1 MARWLVDGSNLVGS
15 RPDGWWHDRGAAFAA
30 LAVELTRFAEATG
43 DEVAVV
49 FDGKAPE
56 REGQGAEVT
65 VHWAP
70 SADDRIVALVAADA
84 DPASLSVVTSDRE
97 LAERVSAR
105 GAKAIGAGSF
115 RRQLDRLLGGQRQP
129 GGYGPAVRTSRSR
142 RNDHG

>member
-15 RPDGWWHDRGAAFAA
+15 RPDGWWRDRRGAFAA
-30 LAVELTRFAEATG
+30 LAVELTHFAEATG

-56 REGQGAEVT
+56 RDRDADGVP

-84 DPASLSVVTSDRE
+84 DPASLSVVTSDRQ
-97 LAERVSAR
+97 LAERVSTL
-105 GAKAIGAGSF
+105 GATATGAGSF
-115 RRQLDRLLGGQRQP
+115 RGRLDAVLGGQTAP
-129 GGYGPAVRTSRSR
+129 GGYGAAVRR
-142 RNDHG
+142 RNEEDHHG

>member
-1 MARWLVDGSNLVGS
+1 MARWLVDGSNVVGS
-15 RPDGWWHDRGAAFAA
+15 RPDGWWRDRGGAFAA

-56 REGQGAEVT
+56 PYEDEDGVGVP

-70 SADDRIVALVAADA
+70 SADDRIVALVVADA
-84 DPASLSVVTSDRE
+84 DPASLSVVTSDRQ

-105 GAKAIGAGSF
+105 GATTTGTGSF
-115 RRQLDRLLGGQRQP
+115 RRRLDALGRG
-129 GGYGPAVRTSRSR
+129 
-142 RNDHG
+142 

>member
-15 RPDGWWHDRGAAFAA
+15 RPDGWWRDRGGAFAA

-56 REGQGAEVT
+56 PDEDEDGARVP
-65 VHWAP
+65 VHWAR

-84 DPASLSVVTSDRE
+84 DPASLSVVTSDRQ

-105 GAKAIGAGSF
+105 GATTTGAGCF
-115 RRQLDRLLGGQRQP
+115 RRRLDALLGGQ
-129 GGYGPAVRTSRSR
+129 
-142 RNDHG
+142 

>member
-1 MARWLVDGSNLVGS
+1 MARWLVDGANLVGS
-15 RPDGWWHDRGAAFAA
+15 RPDGWWRDRHGAFAM
-30 LAVELTRFAEATG
+30 LAAELTDFAEATG

-56 REGQGAEVT
+56 PDDGAAGVP

-97 LAERVSAR
+97 LARRVAAG
-105 GAKAIGAGSF
+105 GATPTGAGSF
-115 RRQLDRLLGGQRQP
+115 RRRLD
-129 GGYGPAVRTSRSR
+129 AVRSV
-142 RNDHG
+142 DEADG

>member
-1 MARWLVDGSNLVGS
+1 MARWLIDGSNLVGS
-15 RPDGWWHDRGAAFAA
+15 RPDGWWRDRGGAFAA

-49 FDGKAPE
+49 FDGKTPE
-56 REGQGAEVT
+56 REVQGARVP

-84 DPASLSVVTSDRE
+84 DPGSLSVVTSDRQ

-105 GAKAIGAGSF
+105 GATTTGAGSF
-115 RRQLDRLLGGQRQP
+115 RRQLDTLVGDQQQP